1 MAMIDYG
8 ALLRVDGKFI
18 NKNKDM
24 FMDASDTGYVAKNI
38 IDTDGVPRDVDGN
51 YFVYAGD
58 EHFCVAFYKG
68 IYKVISD
75 GKTIYAAWEMP
86 FASEIHLFEGLPTL
100 KVSRLSKDFEIERV
114 GRGETWEEYVKENW
128 AGATGKE
135 HISEL
140 KDGKKYFK
148 LFRKSLKRYAYLNRH
163 GGLGK
168 ERPYRFLAEW
178 EYKGK
183 KYEVI
188 FGSGIENDEHIWNKT
203 KNKAYG
209 FRDEEIK
216 LIDSWFL
223 NQ

>member
-8 ALLRVDGKFI
+8 ALLRVDDKFI

-58 EHFCVAFYKG
+58 EHFCIAFYKG
-68 IYKVISD
+68 MYKVISD
-75 GKTIYAAWEMP
+75 GRVIYSGWNMP
-86 FASEIHLFEGLPTL
+86 FNSETHLFEGLPTL
-100 KVSRLSKDFEIERV
+100 KVSRLSKDFEIEKV
-114 GRGETWEEYVKENW
+114 GRGETWEEYVRENW
-128 AGATGKE
+128 VGATGKE

-140 KDGKKYFK
+140 KDGKKCFK
-148 LFRKSLKRYAYLNRH
+148 RFRKSLKRYAYLNRH

-168 ERPYRFLAEW
+168 VRPYRFLAEW
-178 EYKGK
+178 EYDGR

-188 FGSGIENDEHIWNKT
+188 FGYGIDNEESTWNEIKD
-203 KNKAYG
+203 KAYG
-209 FRDEEIK
+209 FREGEIK
-216 LIDSWFL
+216 LIDSWFC
-223 NQ
+223 